1 MHAHFLQP
9 FQSIYLQLNSEKV
22 TGQFIKKKKNKEKN
36 EKKKKHIMD
45 GHYVKFWWPYPLN
58 AGYFNSCSL

>member
-22 TGQFIKKKKNKEKN
+22 TGQFIKKKKKR
-36 EKKKKHIMD
+36 KKKMKKKNTFWMD
-45 GHYVKFWWPYPLN
+45 MK
-58 AGYFNSCSL
+58 